1 MSEIII
7 ETHGLTKRYDTVT
20 AVDQLDLSIYRGE
33 VFGLLGPNGAGKT
46 TTTLMLLG
54 LTEPTDGTAT
64 IAGHDCAREPLA
76 VKSMV
81 GYLPDNVGF
90 YTDMTGRENLR
101 FTGRLNGL
109 SGDALEARI
118 DGLLRRVGLEEAG
131 DRKAGT
137 YSRGMRQRLG
147 IADVLIKDPRVII
160 MDEPT
165 LGIDP
170 EGMRDLLTLI
180 RHLSTQDQRTILLSS
195 HQLQQ
200 VQQICDR
207 VGIFVEGRL
216 IACGPIA
223 QLAKELRGD
232 GGPILEVAAT
242 PNDAA
247 LKTLLENLE
256 GLRQLRPMEGGGWL
270 VQGEED
276 LRPVLAR
283 LLLERGYDI
292 QRLCQRSDDLDEI
305 YHNYFEKAGASHDLP
320 TDKKRGLLRRRA

>member
-1 MSEIII
+1 
-7 ETHGLTKRYDTVT
+7 
-20 AVDQLDLSIYRGE
+20 
-33 VFGLLGPNGAGKT
+33 
-46 TTTLMLLG
+46 
-54 LTEPTDGTAT
+54 
-64 IAGHDCAREPLA
+64 
-76 VKSMV
+76 
-81 GYLPDNVGF
+81 
-90 YTDMTGRENLR
+90 MTGRENLR

-118 DGLLRRVGLEEAG
+118 DGLLRRVGLEDAG
-131 DRKAGT
+131 DRKTGT

-200 VQQICDR
+200 VQQICDQ

-223 QLAKELRGD
+223 QLAQELRGD

-247 LKTLLENLE
+247 LKTLLEGLD
-256 GLRQLRPMEGGGWL
+256 GLRQLRPMDGGWL

-292 QRLCQRSDDLDEI
+292 QRLCQHSDDLDEI